1 MRENGSKRTIV
12 KPDLTSGDWNEPMS
26 LALHTAPRTGTLR
39 TVLDWL
45 IDARTALAR
54 PAQKVSGMS
63 ERDLRDIGLKP
74 RSLTSTVYRE
84 IGKPG
89 LVDFNWRL
97 GR

>member
-1 MRENGSKRTIV
+1 
-12 KPDLTSGDWNEPMS
+12 MS
-26 LALHTAPRTGTLR
+26 FALHAARRTGRLR

-45 IDARTALAR
+45 ADARVALAR
-54 PAQKVSGMS
+54 PGERTSGMS
-63 ERDLRDIGLKP
+63 DRDLRDIGLKP